1 MKKSNFAKYLLY
13 KFKSHI
19 GIFAASIVLSLVGFA
34 LSITLLGIY
43 VSNISEY
50 YDNSGNML
58 NFYPQWLNDLNMAI
72 VIYGILGLAV
82 SALGLLA
89 LAFITPILSFKFY
102 NNRAFTDMI
111 GSLPLNYTERFFGDF
126 LSGLAAVCLPYLIT
140 VPYVCIMSGYVG
152 SFGIEKIADLPANFS
167 QGAFELGLIV
177 FSTYTFSSLMVS
189 LCGKI
194 SSSVFYTLAG
204 AGLIPGT
211 IFVYTLS
218 SLSGLLGVS
227 ADVMAFGMVHW
238 IPPVGLIPDFV
249 YFWGDY
255 FATMFEGYHIIE
267 AQTYEYV
274 IAAILAV
281 AYAVGAYFI
290 GKNRKTESIG
300 KDVVY
305 QKVFWAFAVLL
316 EATAIGVVFC
326 ISEHADFIT
335 FIFGG
340 ILGFL
345 SFIIIDLIHTKNPK
359 RLPKDIIGCAAVCA
373 VCLVFSGVAESTK
386 GFGAEEYV
394 PEAEDVAYIEAW
406 GNRFFIGQDEPSV
419 YEDPEAI
426 EGVICEHKKLLSQKD
441 KLMTGIGIEIRY
453 KLKNGM
459 SVLRMYDAK
468 YDSGEPIMTE
478 AASNIRSL
486 TQKGDYP
493 FGVLS
498 MNSGEY
504 TDLSFTG
511 SFNYY
516 EQVSEGNGYTISE
529 TYMIKPE
536 KTEEF
541 KELLLDNVKNTA
553 ADMTKYHDVINAY
566 YTKDGVRQSEVFC
579 IFSEYEDVYEF
590 IKDPDNRVTISDYRK
605 DPILSGSEEV
615 VMDYMFRIG
624 YRTPDG
630 GEEYA
635 ELRISSDSENSDAK
649 ELISLCSSDLSNSSA
664 LIYAERTSPNFGNVF
679 INRKDETRAIELI
692 LNLIKNSTANKE

>member
-1 MKKSNFAKYLLY
+1 MKKSNFSKYLLY

-290 GKNRKTESIG
+290 GKNRKTERIG
-300 KDVVY
+300 RDLVY
-305 QKVFWAFAVLL
+305 EKVFPVFAILL
-316 EATAIGVVFC
+316 EALAIGVVFC
-326 ISEHADFIT
+326 VSGSVNFIT
-335 FIFGG
+335 YIFAAV
-340 ILGFL
+340 LGFL
-345 SFIIIDLIHTKNPK
+345 CFIIIDLIHTKNTK
-359 RLPKDIIGCAAVCA
+359 RLLKDLIGCAAVCA
-373 VCLVFSGVAESTK
+373 VCLVFSGVSISTK
-386 GFGAEEYV
+386 GFGAEDYV
-394 PEAEDVAYIEAW
+394 PAAEDVAEIEVW
-406 GNRFFIGQDEPSV
+406 GNQVFIAENKAFEYV
-419 YEDPEAI
+419 DPDAI
-426 EGVICEHKKLLSQKD
+426 EGIIAEHKELLTQKAKLE
-441 KLMTGIGIEIRY
+441 TGTGIEIRY
-453 KLKNGM
+453 TLKNGM
-459 SVLRMYDAK
+459 SVLRSYSARNREDQWII
-468 YDSGEPIMTE
+468 YG
-478 AASNIRSL
+478 AAGRITSL

-498 MNSGEY
+498 MNSSEY
-504 TDLSFTG
+504 SDLSFAG
-511 SFNYY
+511 IIDYD
-516 EQVSEGNGYTISE
+516 EQVDSEHSYRITE
-529 TYMIKPE
+529 EFMIKPE

-541 KELLLDNVKNTA
+541 KELMLNAQKYIA
-553 ADMTKYHDVINAY
+553 ADKTMHRDIVNAY
-566 YTKDGVRQSEVFC
+566 YTKDGERQSEMFF
-579 IFSEYEDVYEF
+579 IFYEYEDVYNF
-590 IKDPDNRVTISDYRK
+590 IKDPENRITINDYEK
-605 DPILSGSEEV
+605 DPMLSGNDKV
-615 VMDYMFRIG
+615 VMSYSFSIKIG
-624 YRTPDG
+624 NDRNY
-630 GEEYA
+630 
-635 ELRISSDSENSDAK
+635 LRLNVTSDSEDPDVA
-649 ELISLCSSDLSNSSA
+649 ELISLCSIDPTDCTY
-664 LIYAERTSPNFGNVF
+664 LIEARRTSSGYGNVF
-679 INRKDETRAIELI
+679 INKKDEARAVELI
-692 LNLIKNSTANKE
+692 LKLLGKSIASKE